1 MIQTSCHCGAVKLQI
16 DDELPKTL
24 TLCNCSVCHRY
35 GSLMA
40 YFSPSK
46 VQIFAEPD
54 ALQKYE
60 WGDKGLAFIRC
71 ATCGCYSHWVA
82 NDPNLDRMGV
92 NARLFEN
99 TDLGQIKVRRFDGK
113 NTWKFLE
120 D

>member
-1 MIQTSCHCGAVKLQI
+1 
-16 DDELPKTL
+16 
-24 TLCNCSVCHRY
+24 
-35 GSLMA
+35 MA